1 MSQIYSLML
10 HLSALSTI
18 IRKLLIHKI
27 YPKVLNCML
36 LIKIVHFG
44 LLFSNESE
52 DALSL
57 EARNTE
63 FAEGSTTSCDKHLK

>member
-1 MSQIYSLML
+1 
-10 HLSALSTI
+10 
-18 IRKLLIHKI
+18 
-27 YPKVLNCML
+27 ML

-57 EARNTE
+57 EAKNIE
-63 FAEGSTTSCDKHLK
+63 FVEGSTTSCDKHLK